1 MSKQFDIAILGG
13 GLAGLASAIQL
24 TRKGHKVVLFE
35 KNTFPF
41 HKVCGEYISME
52 SWKFI
57 EELGVP
63 LSKMDLPKI
72 SRFNLTT
79 SKRKMSVKLPLGG
92 FGISRYTLDEKL
104 FKLAKESG
112 VKALD
117 STKVKSV
124 KYLNDADGFEV
135 ETSKEVFTAKVVIGA
150 HGKRSN
156 LDKELDRKFIRN
168 PKPLSQNYVG
178 IKYHVKAD
186 LPDDLIELHVFKDGY
201 CGISKI
207 EDGRY
212 CMCYLTLAK
221 NLSDFK
227 GDIELM
233 EKEVLSKNPILKDYL
248 ARFPSLYEKPIAIS
262 QIEFGKKE
270 LVASH
275 VLMAG
280 DAAGMITPLTGNGMS
295 IALHSSKLITHE
307 VHLFLTGEASRD
319 DMELNYEISWKNT
332 FAKRIW
338 AGRTFHKMFYNQGNV
353 NLTAATIGK
362 IPWLSKQLIKLTHGE
377 SF

>member
-1 MSKQFDIAILGG
+1 MKRSFDIAVLGG
-13 GLAGLASAIQL
+13 GLAGLTSAIQL
-24 TRKGHKVVLFE
+24 AKKGHKVVLFE
-35 KNTFPF
+35 KNAFPF

-52 SWKFI
+52 SWNFL
-57 EELGVP
+57 EQVGVR
-63 LSKMDLPKI
+63 LSEMDLPKI

-79 SKRKMSVKLPLGG
+79 RKRKMSVKLPLGG
-92 FGISRYTLDEKL
+92 FGISRYSLDKKL
-104 FKLAKESG
+104 FELAKDAG

-117 STKVKSV
+117 NTKVKSV
-124 KYLNDADGFEV
+124 KYVDDTDGFEI
-135 ETSKEVFTAKVVIGA
+135 ETSTEVYMAKVVIGA

-156 LDKELDRKFIRN
+156 IDKELNRKFIQN
-168 PKPLSQNYVG
+168 PKPLNQNYVG
-178 IKYHVKAD
+178 IKYHVEAD
-186 LPDDLIELHVFKDGY
+186 LPDDLIELHIFKDGY

-207 EDGRY
+207 DNGRF
-212 CMCYLTLAK
+212 CLCYLTLAK

-227 GDIELM
+227 GDVTLM
-233 EKEVLSKNPILKDYL
+233 EKEVLSQNPILKDYL
-248 ARFPSLYEKPIAIS
+248 LRFPSLYEKPLAIS

-270 LVASH
+270 LVANH

-295 IALHSSKLITHE
+295 IALHSSKLLAYE
-307 VHLFLTGEASRD
+307 VHLFLSGEASRD
-319 DMELNYEISWKNT
+319 EMELNYEIAWKNT

-338 AGRTFHKMFYNQGNV
+338 VGRTFHKMFYNQGNV

-362 IPWLSKQLIKLTHGE
+362 IPWLSQQLIKLTHGE